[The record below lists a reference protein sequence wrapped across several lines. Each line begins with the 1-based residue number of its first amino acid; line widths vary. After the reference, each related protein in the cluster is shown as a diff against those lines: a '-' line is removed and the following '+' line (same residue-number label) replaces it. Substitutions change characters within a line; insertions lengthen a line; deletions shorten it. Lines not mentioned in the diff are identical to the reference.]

1 MSDDKAPDTSNP
13 DESGRGEITDSASS
27 EYASTD
33 ESRDEAS
40 DAPGSGSTTE
50 ADDEAGGARG
60 RPADDLPKDERDEL
74 ESERAERLD
83 PDNRPDNAEVDN
95 TGREFDATRGQFTDT
110 PHDDSVGPFDDPED
124 PNNDSDGDPDGDSSE
139 D

>member
-1 MSDDKAPDTSNP
+1 MSDEKAPDTSNP

-50 ADDEAGGARG
+50 ADDEQGTARG
-60 RPADDLPKDERDEL
+60 RPAD
-74 ESERAERLD
+74 
-83 PDNRPDNAEVDN
+83 
-95 TGREFDATRGQFTDT
+95 G
-110 PHDDSVGPFDDPED
+110 VGSFDDPQD
-124 PNNDSDGDPDGDSSE
+124 PNNQPDGDSGG
-139 D
+139 DPDRT

>member
-13 DESGRGEITDSASS
+13 DESGQGEITDSASS

-50 ADDEAGGARG
+50 ADEEEGGARG
-60 RPADDLPKDERDEL
+60 RPGDDLPVDERDHL
-74 ESERAERLD
+74 ESERAERPD
-83 PDNRPDNAEVDN
+83 PDGPDDAEVDN
-95 TGREFDATRGQFTDT
+95 
-110 PHDDSVGPFDDPED
+110 S
-124 PNNDSDGDPDGDSSE
+124 
-139 D
+139 